1 MKQKEN
7 IMFDD
12 PMPPTRRIL
21 SLWLPRFAADW
32 RMKREGLTGPFAVAG
47 ERRGAL
53 TVVAVSRAA
62 EAGGVAPGMGL
73 SDARAVAPDL
83 ATRTETPE
91 REAAAL
97 AALARWAERWSP
109 HVALEEPDGTADGT
123 AGGAAGGA
131 LALDV
136 TGCSH
141 LFGGEAEMLA
151 QITADLARLGYEA
164 RAALADTKGAAWALA
179 RYAAAPAAE
188 APGGPHDGPH
198 NGDAIAADAHA
209 TRVRTPKRRK
219 WARPG
224 ARAGIGQGGIGG
236 VIAPPK
242 GARAAI
248 APLPVAALRL
258 PAETVSRL
266 QRLGLRRI
274 EELLLMPRGGLAR
287 RFGAELPLRIDQALG
302 MTPEPISP
310 LRFAAPLAA
319 RMSFP
324 EPLGLAADLEAA
336 TERLLARLAERMAE
350 RGVGARRLRLALRR
364 TDGEAEVIDV
374 ALARPT
380 REPAAIAPL
389 FARKIGE
396 VDAGFGID
404 AVRLSVSAAEPLA
417 GSRHMGHMA
426 ARAEGAARLSPG
438 GGEAFADLLSRIG
451 GRIGLE
457 RLIRPLPAESH
468 IPEKAWTAAAAA
480 YSAPPAG
487 GWPTP
492 ARLRPVL
499 MFPPEPAEADGAP
512 PAQLRWRRRDW
523 VLTAAEGPERIAPE
537 WWLDDPA
544 WRSGPRDYW
553 RVETEEGRRLW
564 LFLARGGEAS
574 GGWFV
579 QGEIG

>member
-1 MKQKEN
+1 
-7 IMFDD
+7 MFDAAI
-12 PMPPTRRIL
+12 PPTRRIL
-21 SLWLPRFAADW
+21 SLWLPRFASDW
-32 RMKREGLTGPFAVAG
+32 RMRREGLTGAFAVAG

-53 TVVAVSRAA
+53 TVVSVSAAA
-62 EAGGVAPGMGL
+62 EAAGVAPGMGL

-83 ATRTETPE
+83 ATRAEAPE

-109 HVALEEPDGTADGT
+109 HVAIEDPGEAANGV
-123 AGGAAGGA
+123 AGGLAGGA
-131 LALDV
+131 LALDL
-136 TGCSH
+136 TGCAH
-141 LFGGEAEMLA
+141 LFGGEAETLSRM
-151 QITADLARLGYEA
+151 TAELARLGYEA
-164 RAALADTKGAAWALA
+164 RAAIADTKGAAWALA
-179 RYAAAPAAE
+179 RYAAAPATGALD
-188 APGGPHDGPH
+188 GPHDG
-198 NGDAIAADAHA
+198 DAIASDAHA

-219 WARPG
+219 WARPE
-224 ARAGIGQGGIGG
+224 ARAETAPGGI
-236 VIAPPK
+236 IAAPN
-242 GARAAI
+242 GTRAAL

-274 EELLLMPRGGLAR
+274 EDLLLTPRGGLAR
-287 RFGAELPLRIDQALG
+287 RFGVELPRRIDQALG

-324 EPLGLAADLEAA
+324 DPLGLAADLEAA

-364 TDGEAEVIDV
+364 VDGEAEAIDV

-380 REPAAIAPL
+380 RAPAAIAPL

-404 AVRLSVSAAEPLA
+404 AVRLSVTAAEPLA
-417 GSRHMGHMA
+417 ATRHAGHMA

-457 RLIRPLPAESH
+457 RLTRPLPAESH
-468 IPEKAWTAAAAA
+468 IPEKAWIDAATAYA
-480 YSAPPAG
+480 APPAG
-487 GWPTP
+487 GWPAP
-492 ARLRPVL
+492 ARRRPVL
-499 MFPPEPAEADGAP
+499 MLAPEPAEADGVP
-512 PAQLRWRRRDW
+512 PRRLRWRRRDW
-523 VLTAAEGPERIAPE
+523 EIAAAEGPERIAPE

-553 RVETEEGRRLW
+553 RVETAEGRRLW
-564 LFLARGGEAS
+564 LFLAHGAEAR